1 MCIHVC
7 IKRCLKSRVSRSHQ
21 RAGGIN
27 VACYPYLNSP
37 QAASNHIKQQ
47 QHSRLFWH
55 VLPTKLDNRIFIQKK
70 VFFKYSRIPCL
81 VHISSH
87 TWSVAYNRPANHS
100 IPIATKTKNMKANAM
115 KMCNEWKK
123 VTATTRSNKNN
134 NTKHTWP
141 SLS

>member
-1 MCIHVC
+1 MKTHRKPTLNIILTSKVKISTMQPILAPQNTAKAQTHRQCNAHYRIVTIIYHTYIYIYIAFSYRLMCIHVC

-70 VFFKYSRIPCL
+70 FFF
-81 VHISSH
+81 
-87 TWSVAYNRPANHS
+87 
-100 IPIATKTKNMKANAM
+100 
-115 KMCNEWKK
+115 
-123 VTATTRSNKNN
+123 
-134 NTKHTWP
+134 
-141 SLS
+141 